1 MAVLTGDRINAFFYK
16 EMYGRFAGPKKKPSR
31 DKEVAVRRGSTVEAF
46 LRLDFSRGYLF
57 GGPYKR
63 RGLFSEF
70 FRFLINSIVS
80 VFI

>member
-1 MAVLTGDRINAFFYK
+1 MT
-16 EMYGRFAGPKKKPSR
+16 
-31 DKEVAVRRGSTVEAF
+31 VRRGSIVEAF
-46 LRLDFSRGYLF
+46 WRLDFSRGYLF

-70 FRFLINSIVS
+70 LRFLINSIVS